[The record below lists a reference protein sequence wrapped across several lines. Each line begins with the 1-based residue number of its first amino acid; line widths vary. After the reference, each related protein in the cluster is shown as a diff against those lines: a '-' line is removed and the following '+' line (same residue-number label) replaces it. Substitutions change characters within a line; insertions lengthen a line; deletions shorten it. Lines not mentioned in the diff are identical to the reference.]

1 MHVRLCAR
9 IAWFPVA
16 LLAIAHLLQPAIGVV
31 HAHESE
37 QRHGAARHLDVHG
50 HGAGLPHH
58 HGAAPLDEPQPEEE
72 PGFHKLGPPA
82 ATLRPPAA
90 YWVFAWVAQAGPDA
104 YVASDDGGAA
114 GALSAACSHAESRPP
129 FGRGT
134 PLARSAAAQPGGG
147 LGRAPLL
154 RGPPIAT

>member
-31 HAHESE
+31 
-37 QRHGAARHLDVHG
+37 